1 MSPVAA
7 PARRVAGLL
16 LAAGAGRRLGSP
28 KALVLFDGEPLVLR
42 AHRLLRAG
50 GCDPVVTVLGARAD
64 DARAAATAAGEPLT
78 DVVVARDW
86 QTGMGASLRAGLVA
100 LAERG
105 AAGCVIA
112 LVDQPAIGVGAIE
125 RLRDAWEAGAV
136 AAVATY
142 GGRPQNPVLLDR
154 TVWAAVA
161 KQARGDSG
169 ARAWLRTNPEL
180 VVVVPCDDSGSA
192 DDMDTPADLERLA
205 QATIPKESR

>member
-1 MSPVAA
+1 MSSAAA
-7 PARRVAGLL
+7 PPRRLAGLL

-42 AHRLLRAG
+42 AQRLLRAG

-64 DARAAATAAGEPLT
+64 DARAAATAAGGPLE

-86 QTGMGASLRAGLVA
+86 QTGMGASLRTGLAA
-100 LAERG
+100 LVERG
-105 AAGCVIA
+105 AVGCVIA
-112 LVDQPAIGVGAIE
+112 LVDQPAIGVGALE

-161 KQARGDSG
+161 KQAQGDSG
-169 ARAWLRTNPEL
+169 ARPWLRAHPEL
-180 VVVVPCDDSGSA
+180 VVEIPCDDSGSA
-192 DDMDTPADLERLA
+192 DDIDTPADLERLQ
-205 QATIPKESR
+205 QATLAKEST